1 MPIGVIAL
9 LLPVSAYSAQI
20 RMEYT
25 LGFNGHFETGK
36 WTPITIILE
45 NMGKSTKGSL
55 EVVVTS
61 GSEYRGDVHRTTYS
75 AEVELPHYSKK
86 LSSLTIMIKSITHEL
101 QIRFRKDSQVM
112 VSESVHL
119 HPFYT
124 EKSLV
129 VVVDPL
135 ITPEFLTV
143 LPAKLFPV
151 RVPGRYLPEK
161 WYGYE
166 GVGMLIVNSRILKG
180 LRERQYRAL
189 KEWVRQGGF
198 LIFSSEINY
207 GPLLEK
213 RFQDLIPMKI
223 AGHRQVYHLKSLKTF
238 SGQELLSRNPF
249 FILKTEIQHANVIIQ
264 EGDIPIIVRKKIGA
278 GNILFLAFDTRS
290 SPFSQWE
297 NRRTFWER
305 VLSLG
310 KAPAGNEIHLPDQ
323 QIMRSLLPSGKG
335 FHPNFYLYL
344 FFMIF
349 YLSFTGLFYHRLGK
363 QSKRRSQH
371 FLYLLSVITVFSLI
385 SYGLFFYP
393 RAQRPFTYH
402 SFLQLH
408 MEGRNSIVRGRY
420 FLGLFSVRGAKY
432 SMSFGSTSYPV
443 TSQFLESSTFPI
455 RDVFDLT
462 EKDSGQIIKGYVNKW
477 SHIYFSIMSG
487 FVFSLEGQAIWSEDE
502 GLQLTIENRTPYE
515 IIDCLLYVDH
525 GFIELNNIEPNQ
537 RQSRK
542 LTRHVIHNRHVWN
555 ERVNG
560 LLRMRGNDNE
570 PVDFMREVRNGLE
583 KDILLSIDSKYRND
597 SGSLQLTGWIRSEI
611 IHPEFHGKNIEGN
624 GLTFI
629 HWKLP
634 VRRI

>member
-1 MPIGVIAL
+1 
-9 LLPVSAYSAQI
+9 
-20 RMEYT
+20 
-25 LGFNGHFETGK
+25 
-36 WTPITIILE
+36 
-45 NMGKSTKGSL
+45 
-55 EVVVTS
+55 
-61 GSEYRGDVHRTTYS
+61 
-75 AEVELPHYSKK
+75 
-86 LSSLTIMIKSITHEL
+86 
-101 QIRFRKDSQVM
+101 
-112 VSESVHL
+112 
-119 HPFYT
+119 
-124 EKSLV
+124 
-129 VVVDPL
+129 
-135 ITPEFLTV
+135 
-143 LPAKLFPV
+143 
-151 RVPGRYLPEK
+151 
-161 WYGYE
+161 
-166 GVGMLIVNSRILKG
+166 
-180 LRERQYRAL
+180 
-189 KEWVRQGGF
+189 
-198 LIFSSEINY
+198 
-207 GPLLEK
+207 
-213 RFQDLIPMKI
+213 
-223 AGHRQVYHLKSLKTF
+223 
-238 SGQELLSRNPF
+238 
-249 FILKTEIQHANVIIQ
+249 
-264 EGDIPIIVRKKIGA
+264 
-278 GNILFLAFDTRS
+278 
-290 SPFSQWE
+290 
-297 NRRTFWER
+297 
-305 VLSLG
+305 
-310 KAPAGNEIHLPDQ
+310 
-323 QIMRSLLPSGKG
+323 
-335 FHPNFYLYL
+335 
-344 FFMIF
+344 
-349 YLSFTGLFYHRLGK
+349 
-363 QSKRRSQH
+363 
-371 FLYLLSVITVFSLI
+371 
-385 SYGLFFYP
+385 
-393 RAQRPFTYH
+393 
-402 SFLQLH
+402 